1 MVAADHLLT
10 PTTLLMFLLL
20 LIVIGV
26 WLQLAMLRIRLSS
39 RLSRIEERLDEQD
52 HLLDLQSKG
61 LADVAATNEKL
72 LLPLMTSAMFW
83 NRFDVTHHVWQMMC
97 AVRWV

>member
-1 MVAADHLLT
+1 MVAADQLLT

-39 RLSRIEERLDEQD
+39 RLFRIEERLDEQD

-61 LADVAATNEKL
+61 LADVTATNEKL
-72 LLPLMTSAMFW
+72 LVAL
-83 NRFDVTHHVWQMMC
+83 D
-97 AVRWV
+97 